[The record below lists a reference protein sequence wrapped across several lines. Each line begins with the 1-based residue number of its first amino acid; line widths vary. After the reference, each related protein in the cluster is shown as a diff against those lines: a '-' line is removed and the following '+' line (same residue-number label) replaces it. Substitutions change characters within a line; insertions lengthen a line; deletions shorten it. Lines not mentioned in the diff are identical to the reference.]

1 MYRTFCNLLIAACA
15 SGPSWSQQL
24 PSPTAESRPCT
35 AAQQA
40 AALAVLSIDR
50 QPQQCHLVDRYSFR
64 GVALVLAPETA
75 LLNIRDSTA
84 FAELRRGVRESQ
96 FDRLQREREP
106 SARMSD
112 GHVAHMTIPRTL
124 DLLAPAPIGV
134 FHDSD
139 SAIAFLDLLPME
151 RKHDDSV
158 VKRGLPPLARAEV
171 IYLDNASAGKIVLH
185 SVAHSVAT
193 VRDIYRITEDWLAR
207 IDTARR
213 QPLPPPTR

>member
-1 MYRTFCNLLIAACA
+1 MHRTFFIFLFALCAA
-15 SGPSWSQQL
+15 GFSWAQKL
-24 PSPTAESRPCT
+24 PPPTAESQPCT

-40 AALAVLSIDR
+40 AALAALRIDR
-50 QPQQCHLVDRYSFR
+50 QPQQCHLVDRFSFR
-64 GVALVLAPETA
+64 GVALVLAPEPE
-75 LLNIRDSTA
+75 LQNIRDSAA

-96 FDRLQREREP
+96 FERLQREREP

-112 GHVAHMTIPRTL
+112 GYVAHMTIPRTL

-158 VKRGLPPLARAEV
+158 VKRELPPLARAEV
-171 IYLDNASAGKIVLH
+171 IYLDNAFAGKLVLY
-185 SVAHSVAT
+185 SVAQGVAT

-207 IDTARR
+207 IDAARR
-213 QPLPPPTR
+213 